1 MIVVDFPDCL
11 RESVFFF
18 VNILFAWLLE
28 SNTCHY
34 LSKELKK
41 KLSLTELF
49 D

>member
-1 MIVVDFPDCL
+1 MVVVDFPRLPQGIC
-11 RESVFFF
+11 FFF

-34 LSKELKK
+34 LSNELKK